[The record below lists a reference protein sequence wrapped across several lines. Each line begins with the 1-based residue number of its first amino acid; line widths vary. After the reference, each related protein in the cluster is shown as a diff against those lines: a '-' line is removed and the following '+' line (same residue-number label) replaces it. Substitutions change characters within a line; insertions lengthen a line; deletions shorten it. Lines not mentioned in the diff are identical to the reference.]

1 MTNKCFVTRLK
12 GVVKDDSLE
21 RLGELRFKKAEVQN
35 VDSASQYFT
44 IKSADNAELLIIGD
58 GGFYSDNT
66 LSAISGNRTALLAS
80 IETTFWVTNGA
91 EVSILPKYELESL
104 RLINI
109 ESLNIE
115 QLQYCGKLNKL
126 LIKGAAVNNISGNL
140 DVAAK
145 FFPSD
150 MSDITL
156 TNVVNVNANI
166 ESLSHVAY
174 KIIDMQ
180 GLNINGD
187 ISSINVARL
196 EFLRIDNTHI
206 YGTIESLVSNLIKVG
221 RTSGTLQVPYLCNS
235 LDITWKGVPLQT
247 NSEVPQGAYENTLS
261 WTADGQVTWS

>member
-35 VDSASQYFT
+35 VDRASQYFT

-58 GGFYSDNT
+58 GGFYSDYT

-104 RLINI
+104 QLSNI

-126 LIKGAAVNNISGNL
+126 LIEGAAVNNISGNL

-150 MSDITL
+150 MSDITFA
-156 TNVVNVNANI
+156 NINANI

-174 KIIDMQ
+174 KNIDMQ

-196 EFLRIDNTHI
+196 EFLRIHNTHI

-221 RTSGTLQVPYLCNS
+221 RTSGTLNVPYLCGS
-235 LDITWKGVPLQT
+235 VDITWKGVPLQT